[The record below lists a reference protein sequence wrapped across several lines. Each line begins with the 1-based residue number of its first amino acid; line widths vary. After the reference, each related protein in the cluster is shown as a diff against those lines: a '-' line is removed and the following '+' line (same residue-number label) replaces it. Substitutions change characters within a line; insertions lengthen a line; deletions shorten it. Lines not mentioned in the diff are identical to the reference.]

1 MRDKPSR
8 EELFPTDEPVAP
20 DQMIGRGED
29 VSRLVSS
36 LAAGQSLRILA
47 PRRTGKTTVCDA
59 ALQRLREEGWYT
71 ATVDLM
77 EPSGAAG
84 FAQALTRA
92 LLANRPQLKKALTQA
107 RNAWGRLSDRLRAQA
122 TVDLGDGV
130 RIAFEPG
137 WSIRDDP
144 DVALAEA
151 LELPQRLAERDGRPV
166 VVFLDELQELAA
178 PAAPFGDPARLQAR
192 MRAIFQRANQV
203 GLLFAGSREHAM
215 KQVFRPDAPLGGYGG
230 SYSLSPIA
238 AHEWEAGI
246 AERFDRA
253 SVDAGRAVVA
263 RIVELGGG
271 HPRATMLVAAE
282 AYAAVREAGVDGLDA
297 SIVTQAWDRARAHDV
312 ERCRLMVERM
322 RRLRLAK
329 GKDLVFSSARAVAAG
344 QPPYSSGAHAEQ
356 VRRVLDALADLGVIE
371 QVGRGSWRVPDPI
384 LRAYL
389 DNPHV
394 SEAV

>member
-1 MRDKPSR
+1 MRGKPNR

-20 DQMIGRGED
+20 DQMIGRAED

-36 LAAGQSLRILA
+36 LATGQSLRILA

-59 ALQRLREEGWYT
+59 ALKRLREEGWYT

-77 EPSGAAG
+77 QPSGAAG

-92 LLANRPQLKKALTQA
+92 LLANRPQLKKALAQV
-107 RNAWGRLSDRLRAQA
+107 RYAWGRLSDRLYAQA

-137 WSIRDDP
+137 GSLREDP

-151 LELPQRLAERDGRPV
+151 LELPQRLAEKDGRPV

-178 PAAPFGDPARLQAR
+178 PAAPFGDPVRLQAR
-192 MRAIFQRANQV
+192 MRATFQRAGQV

-215 KQVFRPDAPLGGYGG
+215 KQVFQPDAPLGGYGG

-238 AHEWEAGI
+238 AHEWEAGL
-246 AERFDRA
+246 AARFERA
-253 SVDAGRAVVA
+253 SLEAGLSVVA
-263 RIVELGGG
+263 RIVELGDG

-282 AYAAVREAGVDGLDA
+282 AYAAARDVGVDSLDE
-297 SIVTQAWDRARAHDV
+297 SIVAQAWNRAQVHDV

-329 GKDLVFSSARAVAAG
+329 GKDLALTAARAVAAG
-344 QPPYSSGAHAEQ
+344 QPPYSVGAHAEH

-371 QVGRGSWRVPDPI
+371 QMGRGSWRVPDPV

-389 DNPHV
+389 GSSHASGRV
-394 SEAV
+394 

>member
-1 MRDKPSR
+1 
-8 EELFPTDEPVAP
+8 
-20 DQMIGRGED
+20 
-29 VSRLVSS
+29 
-36 LAAGQSLRILA
+36 
-47 PRRTGKTTVCDA
+47 
-59 ALQRLREEGWYT
+59 
-71 ATVDLM
+71 M

-107 RNAWGRLSDRLRAQA
+107 RDAWGRLSDRLRAQA

-230 SYSLSPIA
+230 SYSLSFRSRRPSSGKR
-238 AHEWEAGI
+238 ES
-246 AERFDRA
+246 AERFERA
-253 SVDAGRAVVA
+253 SVDGPGGRRTDRRTGRRSCHA
-263 RIVELGGG
+263 RRCCSCGRGIRRGSRGRG
-271 HPRATMLVAAE
+271 RRPRRKHRHPRRGIAL
-282 AYAAVREAGVDGLDA
+282 GLD
-297 SIVTQAWDRARAHDV
+297 DV
-312 ERCRLMVERM
+312 ERCRFDGRTHAPQL
-322 RRLRLAK
+322 LRLAK
-329 GKDLVFSSARAVAAG
+329 GERTSCSARPG
-344 QPPYSSGAHAEQ
+344 LWPRGSRPT
-356 VRRVLDALADLGVIE
+356 RRV
-371 QVGRGSWRVPDPI
+371 RTPSR
-384 LRAYL
+384 
-389 DNPHV
+389 
-394 SEAV
+394 

>member
-1 MRDKPSR
+1 MRDKPTR

-36 LAAGQSLRILA
+36 LAAGQNLRILA
-47 PRRTGKTTVCDA
+47 PRRTGKTTVCEA
-59 ALQRLREEGWYT
+59 ALQRLREKGWYT

-107 RNAWGRLSDRLRAQA
+107 RDAWDRLSDRLRAQV
-122 TVDLGDGV
+122 TVDLGEGV

-137 WSIRDDP
+137 WAIPDDP

-166 VVFLDELQELAA
+166 VIFLDELQELAA
-178 PAAPFGDPARLQAR
+178 PAAPFGDSARLQAR

-215 KQVFRPDAPLGGYGG
+215 KQVFQPDAPLGGYGG
-230 SYSLSPIA
+230 SYALSPIA
-238 AHEWEAGI
+238 AHEWEVGI
-246 AERFDRA
+246 AERFERA
-253 SVDAGRAVVA
+253 SVEADQVA
-263 RIVELGGG
+263 IAQIVEFGDG

-282 AYAAVREAGVDGLDA
+282 AYAAVCEVGADNLDA
-297 SIVTQAWDRARAHDV
+297 SIVAQAWDRARAHDI

-356 VRRVLDALADLGVIE
+356 VRRVLDALADLGAIE
-371 QVGRGSWRVPDPI
+371 RVGRGSWRVADPI

-389 DNPHV
+389 Q
-394 SEAV
+394 EK

>member
-1 MRDKPSR
+1 
-8 EELFPTDEPVAP
+8 
-20 DQMIGRGED
+20 IGRAED

-36 LAAGQSLRILA
+36 LATGQSLRILA

-59 ALQRLREEGWYT
+59 ALQRLREDGWYT

-77 EPSGAAG
+77 QPSGAAG

-92 LLANRPQLKKALTQA
+92 LLANRPQLKQALAQA
-107 RNAWGRLSDRLRAQA
+107 RDAWGRLSDRLRAQA

-137 WSIRDDP
+137 GSDRDPGD
-144 DVALAEA
+144 ALAEA
-151 LELPQRLAERDGRPV
+151 LDLPQRLAEKDGRPV
-166 VVFLDELQELAA
+166 VVFLDEFQELAA

-192 MRAIFQRANQV
+192 MRSTFQRANQV

-215 KQVFRPDAPLGGYGG
+215 QQVFQPDAPLGGFGG

-238 AHEWEAGI
+238 AHEWEAGLSQ
-246 AERFDRA
+246 RFEQA
-253 SVDAGRAVVA
+253 SIEVEEAVVA

-282 AYAAVREAGVDGLDA
+282 AYTAIREAGADRLDA
-297 SIVTQAWDRARAHDV
+297 GIVVQAWDRARVHDA
-312 ERCRLMVERM
+312 ERSRLLVERM

-329 GKDLVFSSARAVAAG
+329 GSDLVLRLARVVASG
-344 QPPYSSGAHAEQ
+344 EPPYSVNAHAEQ
-356 VRRVLDALADLGVIE
+356 VRRVLDALTDIGVVE
-371 QVGRGSWRVPDPI
+371 QVSRASWQVPDPI
-384 LRAYL
+384 LRAHL
-389 DNPHV
+389 AGQP
-394 SEAV
+394 

>member
-1 MRDKPSR
+1 MRDRPSR
-8 EELFPTDEPVAP
+8 ERLFPTDEPVAP
-20 DQMIGRGED
+20 DRMIGRAED

-36 LAAGQSLRILA
+36 LTAGQSLQILA

-59 ALQRLREEGWYT
+59 ALQRLRDDGWYT

-77 EPSGAAG
+77 RPSGAAG

-92 LLANRPQLKKALTQA
+92 LLANRPQLKQALAQA
-107 RNAWGRLSDRLRAQA
+107 RDAWGRLSDRLRAQA

-137 WSIRDDP
+137 GSDRDPGD
-144 DVALAEA
+144 ALAEA
-151 LELPQRLAERDGRPV
+151 LDLPQRLAEKDGRPV

-178 PAAPFGDPARLQAR
+178 PAAPFGDPVRLQAR
-192 MRAIFQRANQV
+192 MRSTFQRANQV

-215 KQVFRPDAPLGGYGG
+215 QQVFQPDAPLGGFGG

-238 AHEWEAGI
+238 AHEWEAGLSQ
-246 AERFDRA
+246 RFEQA
-253 SVDAGRAVVA
+253 SIEVEEAVVA

-282 AYAAVREAGVDGLDA
+282 AYTAIREAGADRLDA
-297 SIVTQAWDRARAHDV
+297 GIVVQAWDRARVHDA
-312 ERCRLMVERM
+312 ERSRLLVERM

-329 GKDLVFSSARAVAAG
+329 GSDLVLRLAQVVASG
-344 QPPYSSGAHAEQ
+344 EPPYSVNAHAEQ
-356 VRRVLDALADLGVIE
+356 VRRALDALTDIGVIE
-371 QVGRGSWRVPDPI
+371 QVGRASWQVPDPI
-384 LRAYL
+384 LRAHL
-389 DNPHV
+389 GGNGV
-394 SEAV
+394 E